1 MALPVGESPT
11 LTLDLSSPQPPD
23 ASPLPADRREPV
35 VRMVDL
41 IILDAIG
48 KRASDIHLETYD
60 GEFRIRYRIDGV
72 LYPVSNPPSAL
83 RDALISRVKILG
95 DLDIG
100 ERRLPQDGRIRMR
113 APQAGEEREIDLR
126 VSSLPT
132 IFGEKLVLRI
142 LDRELLPRNL
152 SELGLEEVS
161 LQRMKRALRR
171 AHGIVLATGPTG
183 SGKTSTLYT
192 CLSRLNHPGTN
203 INTVEDPVE
212 FNLRGINQ
220 VQTKDSV
227 GLSFAAALRALL
239 RQDPDV
245 LMVGEIRDRE
255 TAEIA
260 IRAAITGHLVLS
272 TLHTNDAAST
282 VGRLLDM
289 GIPPFLIANSVN
301 LVCAQRLVRRL
312 CAACK
317 EPVRSP
323 VPMPE
328 PPGTGTEAVPEISG
342 FEARGC
348 PACHGTGYRG
358 RVGLFETME
367 VTENIRKMIL
377 QGADA
382 GRIRKQATR
391 EGMITLRDSGLEKIR
406 SGVSTV
412 EEVLKATA
420 LA

>member
-1 MALPVGESPT
+1 MAVPVDKSPT
-11 LTLDLSSPQPPD
+11 LDLDLSSHDRPGEAPAPP
-23 ASPLPADRREPV
+23 AGREPV
-35 VRMVDL
+35 VRIVDL
-41 IILDAIG
+41 IIHDAIG
-48 KRASDIHLETYD
+48 KRASDIHLETYE

-72 LYPVSNPPSAL
+72 LYPVATPPLAL
-83 RDALISRVKILG
+83 RDAMISRVKILG

-100 ERRLPQDGRIRMR
+100 ERRLPQDGRIRMN
-113 APQAGEEREIDLR
+113 APQGGENREIDLR

-142 LDRELLPRNL
+142 LDREQLPRSL
-152 SELGLEEVS
+152 SELGLETVS
-161 LQRMKRALRR
+161 LERMRRALRR
-171 AHGIVLATGPTG
+171 SHGIVLATGPTG

-192 CLSRLNHPGTN
+192 CLSRLNHPGMN

-212 FNLRGINQ
+212 FNLSGINQ
-220 VQTKDSV
+220 IQTKDSV
-227 GLSFAAALRALL
+227 GLDFATALRALL
-239 RQDPDV
+239 RQDPDI

-272 TLHTNDAAST
+272 TVHTNDAVST
-282 VGRLLDM
+282 VARLLDM

-312 CAACK
+312 CRECR
-317 EPVRSP
+317 EPNRSP
-323 VPMPE
+323 IPILGPA
-328 PPGTGTEAVPEISG
+328 GTETDPILKVSR
-342 FEARGC
+342 FDARGC

-358 RVGLFETME
+358 RIGLFETME
-367 VTENIRKMIL
+367 ATETIQQLIL

-382 GRIRKQATR
+382 ARIRKQAIR

-406 SGVSTV
+406 AGVSTV
-412 EEVLKATA
+412 EEVLKATH

>member
-1 MALPVGESPT
+1 MAVPVGESPT
-11 LTLDLSSPQPPD
+11 LTLDLSAQARPGDTSLPPD
-23 ASPLPADRREPV
+23 GREPV

-41 IILDAIG
+41 IVFDAIG

-72 LYPVSNPPSAL
+72 LYPVASPPLAL
-83 RDALISRVKILG
+83 RDALVSRVKILG

-100 ERRLPQDGRIRMR
+100 ERRLPQDGRIRMKV
-113 APQAGEEREIDLR
+113 PQAGEDREIDLR

-142 LDRELLPRNL
+142 LDRERLPRKL
-152 SELGLEEVS
+152 ADLGMEEAS
-161 LQRMKRALRR
+161 LDRMRRALRR
-171 AHGIVLATGPTG
+171 SHGIVLATGPTG

-192 CLSRLNHPGTN
+192 CLSRLNGPGLN

-212 FNLRGINQ
+212 FNLSGINQ

-227 GLSFAAALRALL
+227 GLGFATALRALL
-239 RQDPDV
+239 RQDPDI

-255 TAEIA
+255 TAVIA

-282 VGRLLDM
+282 AGRLLDM

-312 CAACK
+312 CGECR
-317 EPVRSP
+317 EPDRSP
-323 VPMPE
+323 VPILDPA
-328 PPGTGTEAVPEISG
+328 GTEPDPILRIPR
-342 FEARGC
+342 FCARGC
-348 PACHGTGYRG
+348 PSCHGTGYRG
-358 RVGLFETME
+358 RIGLFEAME
-367 VTENIRKMIL
+367 VTETIRQLIL
-377 QGADA
+377 RRADA
-382 GRIRKQATR
+382 ARIRKQAVS
-391 EGMITLRDSGLEKIR
+391 EGMITLRDSGLEKVR
-406 SGVSTV
+406 AGVSTV
-412 EEVLKATA
+412 EEVLKATH

>member
-1 MALPVGESPT
+1 MAVPVDESPT
-11 LTLDLSSPQPPD
+11 LALDLSTRTRPGETSLSPD
-23 ASPLPADRREPV
+23 GREPV

-41 IILDAIG
+41 IVFDAIG

-72 LYPVSNPPSAL
+72 LYPVAAPPLAL

-100 ERRLPQDGRIRMR
+100 ERRLPQDGRIRMKV
-113 APQAGEEREIDLR
+113 PQSGEDREIDLR

-132 IFGEKLVLRI
+132 IFGEKLALRI
-142 LDRELLPRNL
+142 LDREQLPRSL

-161 LQRMKRALRR
+161 LERLRRALRR
-171 AHGIVLATGPTG
+171 SHGIVLATGPTG

-212 FNLRGINQ
+212 FNLSGINQ

-227 GLSFAAALRALL
+227 GLGFATALRALL

-289 GIPPFLIANSVN
+289 GIPPFLIASSVN

-312 CAACK
+312 CGECK
-317 EPVRSP
+317 EPNRAP
-323 VPMPE
+323 VPIPE
-328 PPGTGTEAVPEISG
+328 PAGTGTDPILKISR
-342 FEARGC
+342 FDARGC

-358 RVGLFETME
+358 RIGLFETME
-367 VTENIRKMIL
+367 VTETIQQLIL
-377 QGADA
+377 QGADDA
-382 GRIRKQATR
+382 RIRKQAVS
-391 EGMITLRDSGLEKIR
+391 EGMVTLRGSGLEKIR

-412 EEVLKATA
+412 EEVLKATH

>member
-1 MALPVGESPT
+1 MAVPVDESPN
-11 LTLDLSSPQPPD
+11 LSLDLSTPTRPGETSLSPEG
-23 ASPLPADRREPV
+23 REPV

-41 IILDAIG
+41 IVFDAIG
-48 KRASDIHLETYD
+48 KRASDIHLETYE

-72 LYPVSNPPSAL
+72 LYPVASPPLAL

-100 ERRLPQDGRIRMR
+100 ERRLPQDGRIQMK
-113 APQAGEEREIDLR
+113 APAAGEDREIDLR

-142 LDRELLPRNL
+142 LDRERLPRRL
-152 SELGLEEVS
+152 SDLGLEKVS
-161 LQRMKRALRR
+161 LERMRSALRR
-171 AHGIVLATGPTG
+171 SHGIVLATGPTG

-192 CLSRLNHPGTN
+192 CLSRLNGPGLN

-212 FNLRGINQ
+212 FNLSGINQ

-227 GLSFAAALRALL
+227 GLGFATALRALL
-239 RQDPDV
+239 RQDPDI

-272 TLHTNDAAST
+272 TLHTNDAASA
-282 VGRLLDM
+282 VGRLTDM

-312 CAACK
+312 CGECR
-317 EPVRSP
+317 EPNRSP
-323 VPMPE
+323 APIPE
-328 PPGTGTEAVPEISG
+328 TAGTGTDPILGISRFDAG
-342 FEARGC
+342 GC

-358 RVGLFETME
+358 RIGLFETME
-367 VTENIRKMIL
+367 VTETIQQLIL

-382 GRIRKQATR
+382 TRIRKQAVR
-391 EGMITLRDSGLEKIR
+391 DGMITLRDSGLEKIR
-406 SGVSTV
+406 AGVSTV
-412 EEVLKATA
+412 EEVLKATH
-420 LA
+420 LG

>member
-1 MALPVGESPT
+1 MAVPVDKSPT
-11 LTLDLSSPQPPD
+11 LDLDLSSHDRPGEAPV
-23 ASPLPADRREPV
+23 SPAGREPV
-35 VRMVDL
+35 VRIVDL

-48 KRASDIHLETYD
+48 KRASDIHLETYE

-72 LYPVSNPPSAL
+72 LYPVATPPLAL

-100 ERRLPQDGRIRMR
+100 ERRLPQDGRIRMN
-113 APQAGEEREIDLR
+113 APQDGEDREIDLR

-142 LDRELLPRNL
+142 LDREQLPRSL
-152 SELGLEEVS
+152 SELGLESAS
-161 LQRMKRALRR
+161 LERMRRALRR
-171 AHGIVLATGPTG
+171 PHGIVLATGPTG

-192 CLSRLNHPGTN
+192 CLSRINDPGMN

-212 FNLRGINQ
+212 FSLSGINQ
-220 VQTKDSV
+220 IQTKDSV
-227 GLSFAAALRALL
+227 GLDFATALRALL
-239 RQDPDV
+239 RQDPDI

-282 VGRLLDM
+282 VARLLDM

-312 CAACK
+312 CGECK
-317 EPVRSP
+317 EPNRSP
-323 VPMPE
+323 IPILGPA
-328 PPGTGTEAVPEISG
+328 GTGTDPLLKVSR
-342 FEARGC
+342 FDARGC

-358 RVGLFETME
+358 RIGLFETMGL
-367 VTENIRKMIL
+367 TETIRQLIL

-382 GRIRKQATR
+382 AQIRKQAIR

-406 SGVSTV
+406 AGVSTV
-412 EEVLKATA
+412 EEVLKATH

>member
-1 MALPVGESPT
+1 MAVPVGDSPT
-11 LTLDLSSPQPPD
+11 LSLDLSAPTRPGEASLSPEG
-23 ASPLPADRREPV
+23 REPV

-41 IILDAIG
+41 IVFDAIG

-72 LYPVSNPPSAL
+72 LYPVASPPLAL

-100 ERRLPQDGRIRMR
+100 ERRLPQDGRIRMK
-113 APQAGEEREIDLR
+113 APQDGEDREIDLR

-142 LDRELLPRNL
+142 LDRERLPRNL
-152 SELGLEEVS
+152 PDLGMEEVS
-161 LQRMKRALRR
+161 LERMRRALGRS
-171 AHGIVLATGPTG
+171 HGIVLATGPTG

-192 CLSRLNHPGTN
+192 CLSRLNGPGLN

-212 FNLRGINQ
+212 FNLPGINQ

-227 GLSFAAALRALL
+227 GLGFATALRALL
-239 RQDPDV
+239 RQDPDI

-255 TAEIA
+255 TAGIA

-272 TLHTNDAAST
+272 TLHTNDAASS
-282 VGRLLDM
+282 VGRLMDM

-312 CAACK
+312 CGECK
-317 EPVRSP
+317 EPNRSP
-323 VPMPE
+323 VPIPE
-328 PPGTGTEAVPEISG
+328 SAGPGTDPILKVSR
-342 FEARGC
+342 FDARGC
-348 PACHGTGYRG
+348 PACYGTGYRG
-358 RVGLFETME
+358 RVGLFETLE
-367 VTENIRKMIL
+367 VTEAIQQLIL

-382 GRIRKQATR
+382 TRIRKQAVR
-391 EGMITLRDSGLEKIR
+391 DGMITLRDSGLEKIR
-406 SGVSTV
+406 AGVSTV
-412 EEVLKATA
+412 EEVLKATH
-420 LA
+420 LV

>member
-1 MALPVGESPT
+1 MAVPVGESST
-11 LTLDLSSPQPPD
+11 LTLDLSAQARAGETSLPPD
-23 ASPLPADRREPV
+23 GREPV

-41 IILDAIG
+41 IVFDAIG

-72 LYPVSNPPSAL
+72 LYPVASPPLAL

-100 ERRLPQDGRIRMR
+100 ERRLPQDGRIRMK
-113 APQAGEEREIDLR
+113 APRAGEGREIDLR

-142 LDRELLPRNL
+142 LDRERLPRKL
-152 SELGLEEVS
+152 ADLGMEEAS
-161 LQRMKRALRR
+161 LDRMRRALRR
-171 AHGIVLATGPTG
+171 SHGIVLATGPTG

-192 CLSRLNHPGTN
+192 CLSRLNGPGLN

-212 FNLRGINQ
+212 FNLSGINQ

-227 GLSFAAALRALL
+227 GLDFATALRALL
-239 RQDPDV
+239 RQDPDI
-245 LMVGEIRDRE
+245 LMVGEVRDRE
-255 TAEIA
+255 TAVIA

-282 VGRLLDM
+282 AGRLLDM

-312 CAACK
+312 CGECR
-317 EPVRSP
+317 EPDRSP
-323 VPMPE
+323 VPIRE
-328 PPGTGTEAVPEISG
+328 PAGAEPDPILKIPR
-342 FEARGC
+342 FRARGC
-348 PACHGTGYRG
+348 PSCHGTGYRG
-358 RVGLFETME
+358 RIGLFEAME
-367 VTENIRKMIL
+367 VTETIRQLIL
-377 QGADA
+377 RRADA
-382 GRIRKQATR
+382 ARIRKQAVS
-391 EGMITLRDSGLEKIR
+391 EGMITLRDSGLEKVR
-406 SGVSTV
+406 AGVSTV
-412 EEVLKATA
+412 EEVLKATH

>member
-1 MALPVGESPT
+1 MAVPVDETPNLS
-11 LTLDLSSPQPPD
+11 LDLSTQTRPGETSLSPEG
-23 ASPLPADRREPV
+23 REPV

-41 IILDAIG
+41 IVFDAIG

-72 LYPVSNPPSAL
+72 LYPVASPPLAL

-100 ERRLPQDGRIRMR
+100 ERRLPQDGRIRMK
-113 APQAGEEREIDLR
+113 APQAGEDREIDLR

-142 LDRELLPRNL
+142 LDRERLPRRL
-152 SELGLEEVS
+152 SDLGFEEVS
-161 LQRMKRALRR
+161 LERMRR
-171 AHGIVLATGPTG
+171 AVRISHGIVLATGPTG

-192 CLSRLNHPGTN
+192 CLSRLNGPGLN

-212 FNLRGINQ
+212 FNLPGVNQ

-227 GLSFAAALRALL
+227 GLGFATALRALL
-239 RQDPDV
+239 RQDPDI

-255 TAEIA
+255 TAVIA

-272 TLHTNDAAST
+272 TLHTNDAASA

-312 CAACK
+312 CGECK
-317 EPVRSP
+317 EPNRSP
-323 VPMPE
+323 APIPE
-328 PPGTGTEAVPEISG
+328 PAGTGTDPILKIPRFG
-342 FEARGC
+342 ARGC

-358 RVGLFETME
+358 RIGLFETME
-367 VTENIRKMIL
+367 VTETIRQLIL

-382 GRIRKQATR
+382 ATIRKQAVS

-406 SGVSTV
+406 AGVSTV
-412 EEVLKATA
+412 EEVLKATH

>member
-23 ASPLPADRREPV
+23 ASPLSADRREPV

-328 PPGTGTEAVPEISG
+328 PPGTGTEAVPEVSG

-348 PACHGTGYRG
+348 TACHGTGYRG

>member
-1 MALPVGESPT
+1 MAVPVDESPN
-11 LTLDLSSPQPPD
+11 LSLDLSPPARPGETSLSPEG
-23 ASPLPADRREPV
+23 REPV

-41 IILDAIG
+41 IVFDAIG

-72 LYPVSNPPSAL
+72 LYPVASPPLAL

-100 ERRLPQDGRIRMR
+100 ERRLPQDGRIRMK
-113 APQAGEEREIDLR
+113 APQDGEDREIDLR

-142 LDRELLPRNL
+142 LDRERLPRRL
-152 SELGLEEVS
+152 SDLGLEAVS
-161 LQRMKRALRR
+161 LERMRR
-171 AHGIVLATGPTG
+171 AVRRSHGIVLATGPTG

-192 CLSRLNHPGTN
+192 CLSRLNGPGLN

-212 FNLRGINQ
+212 FNLPGINQ

-227 GLSFAAALRALL
+227 GLGFATALRALL
-239 RQDPDV
+239 RQDPDI

-255 TAEIA
+255 TAVIA

-272 TLHTNDAAST
+272 TLHTNDAASA

-312 CAACK
+312 CGECK
-317 EPVRSP
+317 EPNRSP
-323 VPMPE
+323 APLPE
-328 PPGTGTEAVPEISG
+328 PAGTGTDPILKISR
-342 FEARGC
+342 FDARGC

-358 RVGLFETME
+358 RIGLFETME
-367 VTENIRKMIL
+367 VTETVQQLIL

-382 GRIRKQATR
+382 ARIRKQAVR

-406 SGVSTV
+406 AGVSTV
-412 EEVLKATA
+412 EEVLKATR

>member
-1 MALPVGESPT
+1 MAVPVDESPT
-11 LTLDLSSPQPPD
+11 LALDLSTRTRPGET
-23 ASPLPADRREPV
+23 PLPPDRREPV

-72 LYPVSNPPSAL
+72 LYPVATPPLVL

-100 ERRLPQDGRIRMR
+100 ERRLPQDGRIRMKV
-113 APQAGEEREIDLR
+113 PQAEEDREIDLR

-142 LDRELLPRNL
+142 LDRKLLPRSL
-152 SELGLEEVS
+152 SELGLEEIS
-161 LQRMKRALRR
+161 LDRMRRALRR
-171 AHGIVLATGPTG
+171 SHGIVLATGPTG

-192 CLSRLNHPGTN
+192 CLSWLNHPGIN

-212 FNLRGINQ
+212 FNLSGINQ

-227 GLSFAAALRALL
+227 GLGFATALRALL
-239 RQDPDV
+239 RQDPDI
-245 LMVGEIRDRE
+245 LMVGEIRDRD

-272 TLHTNDAAST
+272 TLHTNDAAAT

-312 CAACK
+312 CGNCK
-317 EPVRSP
+317 EPNRAP
-323 VPMPE
+323 LPILE
-328 PPGTGTEAVPEISG
+328 PAGTETDPIPEVSG
-342 FEARGC
+342 FDARGC
-348 PACHGTGYRG
+348 PACQGTGYRG
-358 RVGLFETME
+358 RIGLFETME
-367 VTENIRKMIL
+367 VTEAIQQLIL
-377 QGADA
+377 QGGDA
-382 GRIRKQATR
+382 TRIRKQAVS